1 MKTHDRKKDDK
12 DLYSFSVIN
21 QNGLM
26 CPRSNF

>member
-12 DLYSFSVIN
+12 DLDSSSVIN